1 MLKIGFRGFTLIELM
16 VTLVIAILVLINGV
30 PTLSTWMANARVQ
43 SVAEQLQGVVRLAQ
57 TEAMRRGRQTAVV
70 LTNAAPAPG
79 ATPAAPATNGKNI
92 YVQALPLL
100 DGETVST
107 TEAFVHGVVLSSDQ
121 KATIT
126 GPSVI
131 CFNTL
136 GRLATNNAPG
146 LDATNTHKCT
156 GTSTQTYS
164 ISDSTATRSLRL
176 TVATNGRIR
185 MCDPAKTLS
194 TSVPDGC

>member
-1 MLKIGFRGFTLIELM
+1 MLTVRPRGFTLIELM
-16 VTLVIAILVLINGV
+16 VTLAIAILVLVAGV
-30 PTLSTWMANARVQ
+30 PALSTWMANAKVQ

-57 TEAMRRGRQTAVV
+57 NEAMRRGRQVVVV
-70 LTNAAPAPG
+70 LTNGTPAPG
-79 ATPAAPATNGKNI
+79 ATPATPATNGKNI

-100 DGETVST
+100 DGETVSVA
-107 TEAFVHGVVLSSDQ
+107 EAFVHGVVLSSDM
-121 KATIT
+121 KATIS
-126 GPSVI
+126 GPAVI

-136 GRLATNNAPG
+136 GRLVTNNAPG
-146 LDATNTHKCT
+146 LDASNTYKCT
-156 GTSTQTYS
+156 GTSVQTYDVGS
-164 ISDSTATRSLRL
+164 STATRTLRL